1 MPPAR
6 QGKTRAENTRE
17 GLVERAQ
24 TVAARLGTKRLA
36 LKTFC
41 REANCNPSR
50 IYAQFDNWAALCA
63 EAGLEGGA
71 VPDEIP
77 ADELLAALHRA
88 ILDAG
93 DIETR
98 SRLMKRIRW
107 STASYVRRFGGW
119 GETLMAL
126 RGWVEANDPAFPF
139 RALLDRHIA
148 QLTRR
153 KPYRGPSRIENRT
166 APPWRSLS
174 QTPVAPRAC
183 GAPLGFRAML
193 HAPANEMGVVLL
205 FGMVAGDLGYAVDS
219 IGAAFP
225 DCAAKRL
232 VADGPRAADARWE
245 PVRIEFE
252 YRSRAFLHHGHD
264 PAGCDVIVCWEH
276 DWPGCPLEVLAL
288 MDVVTGAA
296 GEIGEG
302 AGG

>member
-50 IYAQFDNWAALCA
+50 IYAQFDNW
-63 EAGLEGGA
+63 
-71 VPDEIP
+71 
-77 ADELLAALHRA
+77 AALHRA

-153 KPYRGPSRIENRT
+153 KPYRGPPRIENRT